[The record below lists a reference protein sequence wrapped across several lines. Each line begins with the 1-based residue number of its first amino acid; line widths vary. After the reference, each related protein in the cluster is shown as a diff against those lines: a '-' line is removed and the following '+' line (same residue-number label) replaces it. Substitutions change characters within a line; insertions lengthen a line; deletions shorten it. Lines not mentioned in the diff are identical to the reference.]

1 MREAF
6 NEFVNDH
13 PDGKIKRKDFGKMM
27 KKVVW
32 WTTEGTWTRE
42 NKISACLLYI
52 DLYLDSSREGGKGK
66 YGRSY
71 F

>member
-27 KKVVW
+27 KKVGSLGDNRRKNICMFVYC
-32 WTTEGTWTRE
+32 TL
-42 NKISACLLYI
+42 IFI
-52 DLYLDSSREGGKGK
+52 
-66 YGRSY
+66 
-71 F
+71 

>member
-27 KKVVW
+27 KKVGSLVDN
-32 WTTEGTWTRE
+32 R
-42 NKISACLLYI
+42 S
-52 DLYLDSSREGGKGK
+52 KGK
-66 YGRSY
+66 YL
-71 F
+71 FDV

>member
-27 KKVVW
+27 KKVGSLVDNR
-32 WTTEGTWTRE
+32 RE
-42 NKISACLLYI
+42 NICMF
-52 DLYLDSSREGGKGK
+52 DFYLDSSREGGKGK

>member
-27 KKVVW
+27 KKV
-32 WTTEGTWTRE
+32 GKRE
-42 NKISACLLYI
+42 RKV
-52 DLYLDSSREGGKGK
+52 GGQHKGHGQGK
-66 YGRSY
+66 LNICM
-71 F
+71 FTVH

>member
-27 KKVVW
+27 KKVGSLVN
-32 WTTEGTWTRE
+32 EGKE
-42 NKISACLLYI
+42 NII
-52 DLYLDSSREGGKGK
+52 TLYLHL
-66 YGRSY
+66 
-71 F
+71 

>member
-27 KKVVW
+27 KKVGSLVDN
-32 WTTEGTWTRE
+32 RME
-42 NKISACLLYI
+42 NICF
-52 DLYLDSSREGGKGK
+52 YLDSSREGG
-66 YGRSY
+66 
-71 F
+71 